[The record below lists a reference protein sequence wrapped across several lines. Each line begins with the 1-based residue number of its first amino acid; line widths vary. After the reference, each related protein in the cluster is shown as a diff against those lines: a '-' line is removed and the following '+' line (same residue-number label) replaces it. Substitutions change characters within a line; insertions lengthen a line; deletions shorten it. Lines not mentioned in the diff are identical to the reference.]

1 MNHGVLTDIKSANV
15 SSQAVGNTHVL
26 LMSHTVRAFCPR
38 SSYKLRGQRRDGQR
52 GRSNWGSPEEIM
64 EEAAICNSETLP
76 DAGSTAGSDWRQ
88 SGVPSL
94 PLPVSAA
101 HSHKTPKA

>member
-1 MNHGVLTDIKSANV
+1 MNHGVLTDIKSASV
-15 SSQAVGNTHVL
+15 SSQAVGNTRVL
-26 LMSHTVRAFCPR
+26 FISHTVRAFCPH

-76 DAGSTAGSDWRQ
+76 DAGSRLVSVRGPQPSTSCVCNTQ
-88 SGVPSL
+88 S
-94 PLPVSAA
+94 
-101 HSHKTPKA
+101 